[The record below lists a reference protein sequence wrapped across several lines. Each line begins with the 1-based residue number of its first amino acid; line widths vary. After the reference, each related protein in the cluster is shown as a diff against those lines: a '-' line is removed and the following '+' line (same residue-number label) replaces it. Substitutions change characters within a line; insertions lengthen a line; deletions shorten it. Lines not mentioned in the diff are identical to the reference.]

1 MVDIFCVV
9 LASSGVV
16 SVEVLDEVVV
26 GVCAAVLVE
35 LVVKLSAE
43 DVVFSVVSTRGVVC
57 GRVVEFANKVV
68 VVVVVVFTIGV
79 VALRPIVVS
88 MSRRGRAK
96 QVERGR
102 RRRTFMVFFEVQQFQ
117 GS

>member
-35 LVVKLSAE
+35 FVVKLSAE
-43 DVVFSVVSTRGVVC
+43 DVVFSVVSPLEVVC
-57 GRVVEFANKVV
+57 GRVVEFADKV
-68 VVVVVVFTIGV
+68 VVVVVVFTVGV
-79 VALRPIVVS
+79 VASRPIVVS
-88 MSRRGRAK
+88 ISRRGRAK

-102 RRRTFMVFFEVQQFQ
+102 RRRTFMVFF
-117 GS
+117 

>member
-68 VVVVVVFTIGV
+68 VVVVVFTIGV

-102 RRRTFMVFFEVQQFQ
+102 RRRTFMVFFEDQQFQ

>member
-68 VVVVVVFTIGV
+68 VVVVVFTIGV

-102 RRRTFMVFFEVQQFQ
+102 RRRTFMVFF
-117 GS
+117 

>member
-43 DVVFSVVSTRGVVC
+43 DVVFSVVSPFEVDC
-57 GRVVEFANKVV
+57 GSVVEFADKV
-68 VVVVVVFTIGV
+68 VVVVVVFTVGV
-79 VALRPIVVS
+79 VASRPIVAS

>member
-26 GVCAAVLVE
+26 GVCAAVVVE
-35 LVVKLSAE
+35 LVVELSAE
-43 DVVFSVVSTRGVVC
+43 VVVVSVVSPLEVVC
-57 GRVVEFANKVV
+57 GRVVKFAEK
-68 VVVVVVFTIGV
+68 VVVFTIGV
-79 VALRPIVVS
+79 VASPPIVAS

-102 RRRTFMVFFEVQQFQ
+102 RRRTFMVFFEDQQFQ

>member
-68 VVVVVVFTIGV
+68 VVVVVFTIGV
-79 VALRPIVVS
+79 VALRPVIAS

-102 RRRTFMVFFEVQQFQ
+102 RRRTFMVCFEVQQFQ